1 MFKPMM
7 FIRKAQIRRGQSCLA
22 SCFLS
27 QGTVRRFFA
36 LCLTVCLTFSI
47 LPQLRPV
54 SAQQDDATSNTADAN
69 TQDESN
75 ASDETADQNK
85 AKPEIKERTIYIPF
99 EKLRD
104 VFEKDNRKVVLSY
117 KEFNQLWKAAQA
129 NAEPRPAA
137 ETKRG
142 SIISQAESI
151 AEIKDSVVT
160 VESTLKIELLS
171 RGWSEVPIGLRNSAI
186 SSATI
191 GDEDAKIIFDANA
204 GYKLLARNDSDTPK
218 KLELKLKFARAFQKN
233 LGQSSVSFLA
243 PQAPV
248 NRWRIRIPQ
257 PQVKIDVTPLIA
269 VTKPTAKK
277 TGDEKQEVEE
287 TSDEETSDEPSEN
300 DDEFDP
306 AKETVIYAFLGVAPN
321 VTLTWNPKS
330 EGASGLAAIV
340 SAQTTQQVIV
350 DKNVQRTTA
359 QINYEISRAE
369 LSTLKIEVP
378 ADQKVTNVFNANVKK
393 WDVETK
399 DGKQIIN
406 VELFSPIKGM
416 QLLAIELEKLTEEA
430 LKQDFS
436 AAVINALD
444 ASRQQGVVVL
454 KLAEGLRSNATNR
467 VGLLQLDKSELP
479 SQLSRTNWN
488 LAYRYASLPYKLE
501 LSVEKILPRIVAEQ
515 MIEVDVTPQKISA
528 TMQVVY
534 DIQQA
539 GVFSTN
545 LKIPDG
551 FEVRSITGYTNSK
564 QVSAAQVNEYRKSET
579 DKSFWSVDFSRKAL
593 GKIGLLVQIEKE
605 LTDPNLLTPTGETS
619 VLDLPFP
626 QASDEYIEYSA
637 GSTIVYGPVSLRINP
652 ESITGLQ
659 QATTEKAVEKIA
671 ARGPQTPSMQRVL
684 SYTFSGTPSLSINV
698 LRRKPQVTT
707 RQLVT
712 AKIESGVVTY
722 DAKFYFDV
730 LYSGVKNFRI
740 DLPDSVAAT
749 ARNLTSGVTESEID
763 AAENVPLGYVA
774 WGFTG
779 DSEFFGTQMIHL
791 NWKQTIDELE
801 IGKSV
806 DIQFPRLIPQD
817 VDRAQGQIVTSK
829 SETIDI
835 QPIDGVEGLVP
846 IDPKV
851 DLMPE
856 AKVTD
861 AAVAFEFV
869 DQWKLGIRATRYDVE
884 DVKLTNVEAGLVQM
898 VKLRQS
904 GMNVRALFR
913 IRSAVQRLGMKLP
926 TGVDPSDAFDSQP
939 VRINGNPI
947 NLELGNDDELFIP
960 LTGISTDEPFL
971 LDLRYKVNAEASR
984 MVLPTFADDPAMQK
998 VFLCVYVPQEQAVV
1012 GSDGPWTNELLK
1024 DKTPGQILFE
1034 GSFNEFYTEQQIR
1047 DRIEE
1052 IKNDVKAG
1060 VSNVAVAPEFTTDG
1074 RGFLFSSLRPDPEQE
1089 LQVFSV
1095 SKWWISVGLIGM
1107 VFVIGLPLY
1116 RRHLTFQLAALF
1128 LIIAIVVMTGVFYP
1142 MLARQILNSVLF
1154 ISLGLIILVW
1164 AIGHAANFSASMRRA
1179 WSRALEPEPV
1189 SFEAVGDSPP
1199 IRSTPTSDSNESN
1212 RGPTQDAS
1220 NSESATQSDSNE
1232 SNQ

>member
-1 MFKPMM
+1 MSKPTM
-7 FIRKAQIRRGQSCLA
+7 FIRKMQIRKCQSC
-22 SCFLS
+22 STNR
-27 QGTVRRFFA
+27 QGIGRSFA
-36 LCLTVCLTFSI
+36 LLLIALCIGNFVTLSCS
-47 LPQLRPV
+47 R
-54 SAQQDDATSNTADAN
+54 SAFAQDDDATEKTA
-69 TQDESN
+69 
-75 ASDETADQNK
+75 K
-85 AKPEIKERTIYIPF
+85 AEIKERTIYIPF

-117 KEFNQLWKAAQA
+117 KEFNELWKAAQA

-137 ETKRG
+137 ESKRS

-151 AEIKDSVVT
+151 AEIKDSVVA
-160 VESTLKIELLS
+160 VDSTLKIELLS
-171 RGWSEVPIGLRNSAI
+171 KGWSEVPIGLRNSAI

-191 GDEDAKIIFDANA
+191 GDEDAKIVFDAKI
-204 GYKLLARNDSDTPK
+204 GYKLLAKNDSDEPK
-218 KLELKLKFARAFQKN
+218 KLELKLQYARAFQKK

-269 VTKPTAKK
+269 VTKPMATNA
-277 TGDEKQEVEE
+277 GDEN
-287 TSDEETSDEPSEN
+287 SGEN
-300 DDEFDP
+300 DDDEFDP
-306 AKETVIYAFLGVAPN
+306 QKETVIYAFLGVAPD

-340 SAQTTQQVIV
+340 SAQTTQQVTI
-350 DKNVQRTTA
+350 DKNVQRTMA

-369 LSTLKIEVP
+369 LSGLKIEVP
-378 ADQKVTNVFNANVKK
+378 ADQKVTNVFNANVRK
-393 WDVETK
+393 WDVETE
-399 DGKQIIN
+399 DEKQVIN
-406 VELFSPIKGM
+406 VELFSSIKGS
-416 QLLAIELEKLTEEA
+416 QLLTLELEKLTEEA
-430 LKQDFS
+430 LRQDFS

-479 SQLSRTNWN
+479 TQFSRTNWN

-515 MIEVDVTPQKISA
+515 MIEVDVTSQKISA

-539 GVFSTN
+539 GVFSTD
-545 LKIPDG
+545 LKIPSG
-551 FEVRSITGYTNSK
+551 FEVRSITGYSNSK
-564 QVSAAQVNEYRKSET
+564 QVSAAQVNEYRKSDIDE
-579 DKSFWSVDFSRKAL
+579 SLWSVDFSRKAL
-593 GKIGLLVQIEKE
+593 GKIGLLVEIEKE
-605 LTDPNLLTPTGETS
+605 LSDPNLLTPTGETS
-619 VLDLPFP
+619 VIDLPFP
-626 QASDEYIEYSA
+626 QVSDAYIEYSS

-652 ESITGLQ
+652 ETVTGLQ
-659 QATTEKAVEKIA
+659 QATAAKAVEKIA
-671 ARGPQTPSMQRVL
+671 ARGSQSQASQAVL

-698 LRRKPQVTT
+698 LRRKPQITT
-707 RQLVT
+707 RQLIT

-740 DLPDSVAAT
+740 DMPDSVAAT
-749 ARNLTSGVTESEID
+749 ARNLTSGVTETEIED
-763 AAENVPLGYVA
+763 AENVPLGYVA

-779 DSEFFGTQMIHL
+779 DSEFFGKRMVHL
-791 NWKQTIDELE
+791 NWKQKIDELE

-806 DIQFPRLIPQD
+806 DIRFPRLIPQN

-851 DLMPE
+851 DLMAE

-861 AAVAFEFV
+861 AAVAFAFV

-884 DVKLTNVEAGLVQM
+884 DVKLTNIEAGLVQM

-926 TGVDPSDAFDSQP
+926 EGVDPSDAFDSQP
-939 VRINGNPI
+939 VRINGNSV
-947 NLELGNDDELFIP
+947 NLELGNNDELFIP

-998 VFLCVYVPQEQAVV
+998 VYLCVYVPQEKAVV
-1012 GSDGPWTNELLK
+1012 GSVGPWTNELLK

-1034 GSFNEFYTEQQIR
+1034 GSFNEFYTEQKVR
-1047 DRIEE
+1047 DRIDE
-1052 IKNDVKAG
+1052 IKNEVVSG
-1060 VSNVAVAPEFTTDG
+1060 ISNVSAAPEFTTDG
-1074 RGFLFSSLRPDPEQE
+1074 RSFLFSSLRPDPEQE
-1089 LQVFSV
+1089 LQVFSI
-1095 SKWWISVGLIGM
+1095 SKWWISTGLIGM

-1116 RRHLTFQLAALF
+1116 RRHLTYQLAALF
-1128 LIIAIVVMTGVFYP
+1128 LIVAIVVTAGVFFP

-1154 ISLGLIILVW
+1154 ISIGLIVLVW
-1164 AIGHAANFSASMRRA
+1164 AIGHVANFSKSLKRV
-1179 WSRALEPEPV
+1179 WSSAIEPEPL
-1189 SFEAVGDSPP
+1189 SFEGVSDSPP
-1199 IRSTPTSDSNESN
+1199 MQTSAAADSNEGDST
-1212 RGPTQDAS
+1212 GSP
-1220 NSESATQSDSNE
+1220 NSGNPESTSQSDSTE